1 MTPDIDFSKD
11 VSVVMLDPTMS
22 IDPEFECKNP
32 SYTEY
37 YRVTAFSDMKEGIG
51 QTWLCMY
58 KKKKVIGFVTI
69 AMAHMRP
76 ERDKQLQ
83 GKGYGNIPALLIGHL
98 ATHKDYERKG
108 VGTNLIAWAIREA
121 VSHSKRI
128 GCRVVMLNPEDDP
141 EVRDFYAKRGFTYVP
156 QDDKERDAFYLDIQ
170 TRRSD
175 E

>member
-1 MTPDIDFSKD
+1 MTPDIDFSRD
-11 VSVVMLDPTMS
+11 VSIVMLDPAMS
-22 IDPEFECKNP
+22 IDAEFECKDP

-37 YRVTAFSDMKEGIG
+37 YRVTAFSDMKEGMG

-58 KKKKVIGFVTI
+58 KKKMIGFVTI

-76 ERDKQLQ
+76 ERDERLQ

-108 VGTNLIAWAIREA
+108 VGTSLIAWAIREA
-121 VSHSKRI
+121 VSHSKRV

-141 EVRDFYAKRGFTYVP
+141 EVRGFYAKRGFTYVP

>member
-1 MTPDIDFSKD
+1 MTPDIDFSKE
-11 VSVVMLDPTMS
+11 VSVVMLDSTMS
-22 IDPEFECKNP
+22 KDSEFECKNP

-37 YRVTAFSDMKEGIG
+37 YHVTAFNDMKEGIG

-58 KKKKVIGFVTI
+58 KKQMIGFVTI

-76 ERDKQLQ
+76 ERDERLR

-121 VSHSKRI
+121 VSYSKRI

-141 EVRDFYAKRGFTYVP
+141 EVRDFYTKRGFTYVP
-156 QDDKERDAFYLDIQ
+156 QNDKERDAFYLDIQ
-170 TRRSD
+170 TRRSNK
-175 E
+175 